1 MMDEIEIT
9 HKAVI
14 VLVALGA
21 GVVGAAIMYCLHRCA
36 SHVPGTDGV
45 TRRGRAS
52 LNSCSEAGS
61 SVWGL
66 GGGKRMR
73 RIWSKENMKSMVAS
87 GYQVPESH
95 GGQNADSL
103 RGYLTPP
110 PFDLPACDMFSQAQR
125 VTLLTPPT
133 TPPAPQ
139 RRGLPARPSLPLTI
153 PLIPSLYTLHFGVQL
168 QRAGWPCP
176 CRRR

>member
-87 GYQVPESH
+87 GYQGGH
-95 GGQNADSL
+95 GQH
-103 RGYLTPP
+103 
-110 PFDLPACDMFSQAQR
+110 
-125 VTLLTPPT
+125 
-133 TPPAPQ
+133 AP
-139 RRGLPARPSLPLTI
+139 RIRSGPPSLGFRLC
-153 PLIPSLYTLHFGVQL
+153 S
-168 QRAGWPCP
+168 C
-176 CRRR
+176 